1 MANLSLK
8 TVQKAVVD
16 SQIWKSIFRHGYTMN
31 RRNRL
36 LAITNNVFYHILPTK
51 ITKYGMRMRFH
62 WGAGIITFYLFL
74 VLTFTGDSGI
84 WYHIGELET
93 AVRWGINAVM
103 YALCLDYKSDQVHI
117 PFILKRRRWSVGR

>member
-8 TVQKAVVD
+8 NVPQVIVE
-16 SQIWKSIFRHGYTMN
+16 SQVWKSIFRHGYTMN

-51 ITKYGMRMRFH
+51 ISRYGMRMRFH

-74 VLTFTGDSGI
+74 ILTFTGV
-84 WYHIGELET
+84 LL
-93 AVRWGINAVM
+93 M
-103 YALCLDYKSDQVHI
+103 FLLCSNRASCL
-117 PFILKRRRWSVGR
+117 L

>member
-1 MANLSLK
+1 MAKVSLK
-8 TVQKAVVD
+8 TLQDVVVD
-16 SQIWKSIFRHGYTMN
+16 SQIWKSIFRHGYAMN

-74 VLTFTGDSGI
+74 VLL
-84 WYHIGELET
+84 EL
-93 AVRWGINAVM
+93 A
-103 YALCLDYKSDQVHI
+103 
-117 PFILKRRRWSVGR
+117 VGRWEAGAPTVCWSLR